1 MIDSLKISDEDID
14 ALENYFSEHDLLGS
28 AWKFDPQRRN
38 AIQGWMDVQ
47 ACPGSGKT
55 TLVAAK
61 LILLAQKWEHRHKG
75 VCVLTHTNV
84 AKHEIIE
91 KVSLHPAGERLLSY
105 PHFIGTIQEF
115 VNKFLGLPKV
125 RGKYPFTSFSDGD
138 VAKNFVGK
146 ILASNSDLRGLYGNL
161 RMELSGA
168 SNDEILS
175 CLGTLH
181 FSSENLDLTFHRL
194 NDTKVKSET
203 SSNSGRRKMLCS
215 LKTKMM
221 EEGLFNYRDMYV
233 IADRAIDQNTKLPS
247 ILATRFPCWIMD
259 EMQDTQLHQD
269 KLLQKIIHD
278 SDVLMQRLGD
288 PDQAIFDGIGGGQ
301 PNASYNN
308 STTLH
313 TIQNTHRF
321 GKSISEKVAGLS
333 YNRIGEIQ
341 SERPD
346 TFSTHPHTIFVFDD
360 TTQLN
365 VLAAF
370 SELVSA
376 CDPEGNWNQIKA
388 VGASNGQQGHIEKY
402 WPEYN
407 QAKSASIDTPARLI
421 EILEGDR
428 CVDGAVIY
436 KKILD
441 SIVVMLRSDG
451 NAINTRSKLDQHLKS
466 HTNYGAFRRAIASL
480 LLDGPGTSKNW
491 TAQTKGIQD
500 VLPTMKP
507 TSTRQFFDYAE
518 SKHAPTSIA
527 TNNKFRSTNGRE
539 VEITTI
545 HSVKGETH
553 DATLVLETRH
563 HDFDLKK
570 MLPYLTGDCDPPP
583 KGKRDPERMRR
594 LFVGLSR
601 PRHLVCMAIHTD
613 HLSNEHRTKLRDS
626 LNWNIS
632 EIESP

>member
-1 MIDSLKISDEDID
+1 MDSLRISDTDID
-14 ALENYFSEHDLLGS
+14 ALESYFSGDNS
-28 AWKFDPQRRN
+28 RAAAWKFDLTRRD
-38 AIQGWMDVQ
+38 AIKGWMDVQ

-91 KVSLHPAGERLLSY
+91 KMTLHPTGERLLSY

-125 RGKYPFTSFSDGD
+125 RGKYPFTSFSDGN

-146 ILASNSDLRGLYGNL
+146 ILASNHDLGSLYGNL
-161 RMELSGA
+161 KRELTNA
-168 SNDEILS
+168 SNDEIRS

-181 FSSENLDLTFHRL
+181 FSSENLDLTFSRL
-194 NDTKVKSET
+194 NGSKVT
-203 SSNSGRRKMLCS
+203 SAASSRSDRRKMLCS

-221 EEGLFNYRDMYV
+221 EEGLFNYRDMYA

-301 PNASYNN
+301 PNESYNK
-308 STTLH
+308 SETLH

-321 GKSISEKVAGLS
+321 GRSISEKVARLS

-346 TFSTHPHTIFVFDD
+346 TYSTHPHTIFVFDD
-360 TTQLN
+360 TTQTHVLN
-365 VLAAF
+365 AF
-370 SELVSA
+370 SELVSK
-376 CDPEGNWNQIKA
+376 CDPEGNWEQIKA

-402 WPEYN
+402 WADYN
-407 QAKSASIDTPARLI
+407 QGKSTSVDNPTRLV
-421 EILEGDR
+421 EILTVDG
-428 CVDGAVIY
+428 CVEGAVIY

-441 SIVVMLRSDG
+441 AIVVMLRSDR
-451 NAINTRSKLDQHLKS
+451 NAINTRSKLEQHLKS
-466 HTNYGAFRRAIASL
+466 HVNYGTFRRAVAKL
-480 LLDGPGTSKNW
+480 LLNGAGTSKNW
-491 TAQTKGIQD
+491 VGLAQDIKN
-500 VLPTMKP
+500 VLPDMKADSIGP
-507 TSTRQFFDYAE
+507 FFDFDE
-518 SKHAPTSIA
+518 SEPATTSMAP
-527 TNNKFRSTNGRE
+527 NNKFISANGRQIE
-539 VEITTI
+539 VATI

-553 DATLVLETRH
+553 DATLVLETKH
-563 HDFDLKK
+563 HDFDLEK
-570 MLPYLTGDCDPPP
+570 MLPYLSGDIDCAPT
-583 KGKRDPERMRR
+583 GKRQIERMRR
-594 LFVGLSR
+594 LFVGASR
-601 PRHLVCMAIHTD
+601 PRHLVCMAIHAD
-613 HLSNEHRTKLRDS
+613 HLSSELRENLRDNF
-626 LNWNIS
+626 NWTIS
-632 EIESP
+632 EISSP

>member
-1 MIDSLKISDEDID
+1 MRISEADID
-14 ALENYFSEHDLLGS
+14 ALESYFSGDNSGGG
-28 AWKFDPQRRN
+28 AWKFDLKRRD
-38 AIQGWMDVQ
+38 AIKGWMDVQ

-55 TLVAAK
+55 TLVATK
-61 LILLAQKWEHRHKG
+61 LILLAQKWEHRNKG

-91 KVSLHPAGERLLSY
+91 KMTLHPAGERLLSY

-146 ILASNSDLRGLYGNL
+146 ILANNSDLRGLYRNL
-161 RMELSGA
+161 KRELSGA
-168 SNDEILS
+168 SNDEIRS

-194 NDTKVKSET
+194 NGSKVESAT
-203 SSNSGRRKMLCS
+203 SSHSDRRKMLCS

-221 EEGLFNYRDMYV
+221 EEGLFNYRDMYA

-247 ILATRFPCWIMD
+247 ILATRFPCWIVD

-269 KLLQKIIHD
+269 NLLQKIIHD
-278 SDVLMQRLGD
+278 SDVLLQRLGD

-321 GKSISEKVAGLS
+321 GSSISQKITRLS

-346 TFSTHPHTIFVFDD
+346 AYSAHPHTIFVFDD
-360 TTQLN
+360 TTQKN
-365 VLAAF
+365 VLNAF
-370 SELVSA
+370 SELVA
-376 CDPEGNWNQIKA
+376 KCDPEGTWKQIKA

-402 WPEYN
+402 WADFN
-407 QAKSASIDTPARLI
+407 QGKSTSIDKPTRLI
-421 EILEGDR
+421 EILEVDG
-428 CVDGAVIY
+428 CVEGAVIY

-441 SIVVMLRSDG
+441 GIVVMLRSDG
-451 NAINTRSKLDQHLKS
+451 NAINSRSKLDQHLKS
-466 HTNYGAFRRAIASL
+466 HVNYGTFRRAIASL
-480 LLDGPGTSKNW
+480 LLDGAGTSENW
-491 TAQTKGIQD
+491 TAQTRDIQD
-500 VLPTMKP
+500 VIPTIKA
-507 TSTRQFFDYAE
+507 TSTGQFFDYAE
-518 SKHAPTSIA
+518 SEHASKSMA

-539 VEITTI
+539 IEVATI

-553 DATLVLETRH
+553 DATLVLETKH
-563 HDFDLKK
+563 HDFDLEK
-570 MLPYLTGDCDPPP
+570 MLPYLSGDIDSAPT
-583 KGKRDPERMRR
+583 GKRNIERMRR
-594 LFVGLSR
+594 LFVGASR
-601 PRHLVCMAIHTD
+601 PRHLVCMAIHAD
-613 HLSNEHRTKLRDS
+613 HLSNELRAKLRDVHR
-626 LNWNIS
+626 W
-632 EIESP
+632 EILEL